1 MRASELTMPG
11 RSARPHVLPSAPSQ
25 GRRLSENV
33 DACARRT
40 IMKDSQGASRPSV
53 LGRRGFIKTAAAAGA
68 GAGLG
73 ASTAMRSAPAAA
85 AETSLQPWW
94 DARPSSAK
102 ANRPVAI
109 DLHAHWVPPPFAKAM
124 ADLGHPLGNP
134 FPLELDIDQRRN
146 WMDEHGVQMH
156 VLTLNGGM
164 PWQIVTPEEGVR
176 LAQIVNDA
184 VVEAHAAFPDRYLA
198 SIELPIRDAGLSLK
212 ELNRVAGQPGLRAV
226 HLPDS

>member
-1 MRASELTMPG
+1 MRSAYRVESDASE
-11 RSARPHVLPSAPSQ
+11 RACYHPHVP
-25 GRRLSENV
+25 GGRLSEHV
-33 DACARRT
+33 DAYSRRT
-40 IMKDSQGASRPSV
+40 IMKDSERASRSSL
-53 LGRRGFIKTAAAAGA
+53 LGRRRFIKAAAGA

-73 ASTAMRSAPAAA
+73 AVAAMHPGAAA
-85 AETSLQPWW
+85 AADTPLQAWW

-109 DLHAHWVPPPFAKAM
+109 DLHAHWVPPPYAKAM

-134 FPLELDIDQRRN
+134 FPLELDIDQRRK

-164 PWQIVTPEEGVR
+164 PWQLVTPVEGVR

-184 VVEAHAAFPDRYLA
+184 GVEAHAAFPDRYIA
-198 SIELPIRDAGLSLK
+198 SIELPIRDA
-212 ELNRVAGQPGLRAV
+212 
-226 HLPDS
+226 D